1 MKNWL
6 YILLFISGPIS
17 AQDTLMVHHV
27 DDFPING
34 QANHPAWQQS
44 KWYPLPARNELAKE
58 LDSRFKL
65 LYSDKGIYVYMEGK
79 DQKISTTFQNDFED
93 LYQADVFEVFFH
105 PNPSAPVYF
114 EYEINPLEKELV
126 LMVPNFQG
134 KFYGWLPWH
143 YEGERKVQK
152 KVSVKHIPG
161 SIGTW
166 SAELFIPFALLTPLE
181 NVPAKPGMVWKGN
194 FCRLDYDTGKMAKWS
209 WSPLAGTFHD
219 YKKYGV
225 FLFK

>member
-1 MKNWL
+1 MKHWL
-6 YILLFISGPIS
+6 YLLLLFPIS
-17 AQDTLMVHHV
+17 VTAQDTLLVQHV
-27 DDFPING
+27 ADFPIDG

-58 LDSRFKL
+58 LDSRFKI
-65 LYSDKGIYVYMEGK
+65 LYSDKGMYVYLEGK

-105 PNPSAPVYF
+105 PNPSVPLYF

-143 YEGERKVQK
+143 YEGDRKVQK
-152 KVSVKHIPG
+152 KVSIKHISG
-161 SIGTW
+161 GIGTW
-166 SAELFIPFALLTPLE
+166 SAELFIPFTLLTPLE
-181 NVPAKPGMVWKGN
+181 NVPAKPGTVWKGN
-194 FCRLDYDTGKMAKWS
+194 FCRLDYDSGKMAKWS
-209 WSPLAGTFHD
+209 WSPLPGTFHD